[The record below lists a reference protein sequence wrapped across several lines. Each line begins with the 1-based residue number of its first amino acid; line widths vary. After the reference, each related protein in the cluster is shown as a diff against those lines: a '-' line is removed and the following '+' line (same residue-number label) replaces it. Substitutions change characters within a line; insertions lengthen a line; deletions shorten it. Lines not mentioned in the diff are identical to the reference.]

1 MQASEVKWSQ
11 QEREVAVKA
20 LETAFQREADT
31 IVNLV
36 REKSSDISCLE
47 DLWKLHDFL
56 SARRHE
62 IDGKYDDSESM
73 FVFVFA
79 RLIKEGWLTI
89 EELDGIDSAKVS
101 KVKLMMRMQSF

>member
-1 MQASEVKWSQ
+1 MQASEVEWSQ
-11 QEREVAVKA
+11 KEREIALKA
-20 LETAFQREADT
+20 LETAFHREANT

-36 REKSSDISCLE
+36 REKSSEISCLD

-56 SARRHE
+56 SARRHD
-62 IDGKYDDSESM
+62 IDGKYDDSQAM

-89 EELDGIDSAKVS
+89 EDLAGIDSAKVN
-101 KVKLMMRMQSF
+101 KVRLMTRM

>member
-1 MQASEVKWSQ
+1 MQASEVDWSQ
-11 QEREVAVKA
+11 KEREIAQKA
-20 LETAFQREADT
+20 LETAYTREANT

-36 REKSSDISCLE
+36 REKSGEISCLD

-56 SARRHE
+56 SARRHD
-62 IDGKYDDSESM
+62 IDGKYDDSQSM

-89 EELDGIDSAKVS
+89 DELEGLDRAKVS
-101 KVKLMMRMQSF
+101 KVSLMTRM

>member
-1 MQASEVKWSQ
+1 MPASEVNWSQ
-11 QEREVAVKA
+11 QEREIAHKA
-20 LETAFQREADT
+20 LETAFTREANT

-36 REKSSDISCLE
+36 REQSGEISCLD

-56 SARRHE
+56 SARRHD
-62 IDGKYDDSESM
+62 IDGKYDDSQSM

-89 EELDGIDSAKVS
+89 EELEGLDGAKVS
-101 KVKLMMRMQSF
+101 KVKLMTRM